1 MRSRMAAMSRRALII
16 LVAVTGL
23 AVAPSG
29 SDASPE
35 SLPDAVAITID
46 QEFEYRKASLPE
58 FHSLEDFELPLLD
71 YAEDLLLAADI
82 EPLDDGAGGGGWE
95 LRVSLTGRAL
105 GRLYIDRGR
114 TYLYTGADLAG
125 EVAVSGPGASETMRP
140 FSSTIERPFEVLIDH
155 GYEKPENAPFL
166 ETLVKPDGFLEA
178 LVNVMIDVW
187 GVVSVLPALDE
198 PGHEVRFSVVSALG
212 RTSEPAVVTALIE
225 ALEDEHE
232 RVRWEAAWSLGRIG
246 DGRAVPHLIEALQ
259 DTSQDVRWFSSWSL
273 RTITGADI
281 GPDYDQ
287 WTAWW
292 SNHGGDASG

>member
-1 MRSRMAAMSRRALII
+1 MSGRVFII
-16 LVAVTGL
+16 LIAVAGL
-23 AVAPSG
+23 ALTPSG

-35 SLPDAVAITID
+35 SLPDAVAISIE

-58 FHSLEDFELPLLD
+58 YHLLEDFELPLLD

-82 EPLDDGAGGGGWE
+82 EPLEGDMGSEGWE

-114 TYLYTGADLAG
+114 TYLYTGADLSG
-125 EVAVSGPGASETMRP
+125 EVAVTGPGANESMRP
-140 FSSTIERPFEVLIDH
+140 FSSTIERPFDVLIDH
-155 GYEKPENAPFL
+155 GYENPENAPFL

-187 GVVSVLPALDE
+187 GVASVLPALDE

-212 RTSEPAVVTALIE
+212 STGEPSVVTALIE

-246 DGRAVPHLIEALQ
+246 DATAVPHLIEALQ

-292 SNHGGDASG
+292 SSHGGDASG

>member
-1 MRSRMAAMSRRALII
+1 MSGRVFII
-16 LVAVTGL
+16 LIAVAGL
-23 AVAPSG
+23 ALTPSG
-29 SDASPE
+29 SDASPK
-35 SLPDAVAITID
+35 SLPDAVAISIE

-58 FHSLEDFELPLLD
+58 FHLLEDFELPLLD

-82 EPLDDGAGGGGWE
+82 EPLEGDMGSEGWE

-114 TYLYTGADLAG
+114 SYLYTGADLSG
-125 EVAVSGPGASETMRP
+125 EVAVNGPGANESMRP

-187 GVVSVLPALDE
+187 GVESVLPALDE

-212 RTSEPAVVTALIE
+212 STGEPSVVTALIE

-246 DGRAVPHLIEALQ
+246 DATAVPHLIEALQ

-292 SNHGGDASG
+292 SSHGGDASG

>member
-1 MRSRMAAMSRRALII
+1 MSRRTLII

-23 AVAPSG
+23 AVAPSRPE
-29 SDASPE
+29 ASREP
-35 SLPDAVAITID
+35 LPDAVAISIE
-46 QEFEYRKASLPE
+46 QEFEYRKASRPE
-58 FHSLEDFELPLLD
+58 LHVLEDFELPLVD
-71 YAEDLLLAADI
+71 YAEDMLLAADI
-82 EPLDDGAGGGGWE
+82 EPLDRDANGEGWE
-95 LRVSLTGRAL
+95 LRVSLTGQAL
-105 GRLYIDRGR
+105 GRLYIDRGKN
-114 TYLYTGADLAG
+114 YLYTGANLSG
-125 EVAVSGPGASETMRP
+125 EVAVIGPGASESMRP
-140 FSSTIERPFEVLIDH
+140 FASTIERPFEVLIDH

-187 GVVSVLPALDE
+187 GVSSVLPALDE
-198 PGHEVRFSVVSALG
+198 PGHEVRFSVASALG
-212 RTSEPAVVTALIE
+212 RSGEPAAVTALIE

-246 DGRAVPHLIEALQ
+246 DGAAVPHLIEALQ

-292 SNHGGDASG
+292 SSHGGDASG

>member
-1 MRSRMAAMSRRALII
+1 MSGRVFII
-16 LVAVTGL
+16 LVAVAGL
-23 AVAPSG
+23 ALTPSG

-35 SLPDAVAITID
+35 SLPDAVAISIE

-58 FHSLEDFELPLLD
+58 YHLLEDFELPLLD
-71 YAEDLLLAADI
+71 YAEDLLLAAEI
-82 EPLDDGAGGGGWE
+82 EPLEGDMGSEGWE

-114 TYLYTGADLAG
+114 TYLYTGADLSG
-125 EVAVSGPGASETMRP
+125 EVAVTGPGANESMRP
-140 FSSTIERPFEVLIDH
+140 FSSTIERPFDVLIDH
-155 GYEKPENAPFL
+155 GYENPENAPFL

-187 GVVSVLPALDE
+187 GVASVLPALDE

-212 RTSEPAVVTALIE
+212 STGEPSVVTALIE

-246 DGRAVPHLIEALQ
+246 DATAVPHLIEALQ

-292 SNHGGDASG
+292 SSHGGDASG

>member
-1 MRSRMAAMSRRALII
+1 MSRRALII
-16 LVAVTGL
+16 LIVVAGL
-23 AVAPSG
+23 AVMPFR

-35 SLPDAVAITID
+35 SLPDAVAITIE

-58 FHSLEDFELPLLD
+58 FHLLEDFELPLVD
-71 YAEDLLLAADI
+71 YAEDMLLAADI
-82 EPLDDGAGGGGWE
+82 EPLDDGAGGEGWE

-114 TYLYTGADLAG
+114 TYLYTGADLSG
-125 EVAVSGPGASETMRP
+125 EVAVNGPGANESMRP
-140 FSSTIERPFEVLIDH
+140 FSSTIERPFDVLIDH

-187 GVVSVLPALDE
+187 GVASVLPALDE

-212 RTSEPAVVTALIE
+212 STGEPAVVTALIE

-246 DGRAVPHLIEALQ
+246 DATAVPHLIEALQ

-292 SNHGGDASG
+292 SSHGGDASG

>member
-1 MRSRMAAMSRRALII
+1 MSGRVFII
-16 LVAVTGL
+16 LVAVAGL
-23 AVAPSG
+23 ALTPSG

-35 SLPDAVAITID
+35 SLPDAVAISIE

-58 FHSLEDFELPLLD
+58 YHLLEDFELPLLD

-82 EPLDDGAGGGGWE
+82 EPLEGDMGNEGWE

-114 TYLYTGADLAG
+114 TYLYTGADLSG
-125 EVAVSGPGASETMRP
+125 EVAVTGPGANESMRP
-140 FSSTIERPFEVLIDH
+140 FSSTIERPFDVLIDH
-155 GYEKPENAPFL
+155 GYENPENAPFL

-187 GVVSVLPALDE
+187 GVASVLPALDE

-212 RTSEPAVVTALIE
+212 STGEPAVVTALIE
-225 ALEDEHE
+225 ALEDAHE

-246 DGRAVPHLIEALQ
+246 DATAVPHLIEALQ

-292 SNHGGDASG
+292 SSHGGDASG

>member
-1 MRSRMAAMSRRALII
+1 MSGRVFII
-16 LVAVTGL
+16 LVAVAGL
-23 AVAPSG
+23 ALTPSG
-29 SDASPE
+29 SDASPG
-35 SLPDAVAITID
+35 SLPDAVAISIE

-58 FHSLEDFELPLLD
+58 YHLLEDFELPLLD
-71 YAEDLLLAADI
+71 YAEDLLLAAEI
-82 EPLDDGAGGGGWE
+82 EPLEGDMGSEGWE

-105 GRLYIDRGR
+105 GRLYIDRSR
-114 TYLYTGADLAG
+114 TYLYTGADLSG
-125 EVAVSGPGASETMRP
+125 EVAVTGPGANESMRP
-140 FSSTIERPFEVLIDH
+140 FSSTIERPFDVLIDH
-155 GYEKPENAPFL
+155 GYENPENAPFL

-187 GVVSVLPALDE
+187 GVASVLPALDE

-212 RTSEPAVVTALIE
+212 STGEPSVVTALIE

-246 DGRAVPHLIEALQ
+246 DATAVPHLIEALQ

-292 SNHGGDASG
+292 SSHGGDASG